1 MYFKH
6 VSKIMRS
13 DDIVVYLVG
22 GNPVLAQMFLQWLC
36 NAETN
41 DMSVAEYVFESKD
54 IVLPHQGNNDEVIEV
69 DTQECMKYLLEMTD
83 PKKMLKGSLISD

>member
-1 MYFKH
+1 MNVMYFKH

-69 DTQECMKYLLEMTD
+69 DTQ
-83 PKKMLKGSLISD
+83 